1 MSLETAT
8 YVNSLVET
16 WPDGSSDTVSQGDDH
31 IRLLKASIKRTFPN
45 IAGEVS
51 VSSGEINMLKYVPQW
66 LSCEVNGSS
75 ISAVSILKNITFTGN
90 DNKVSGNPA
99 NMYWVDTGAGA
110 NGGRWRIGATGG
122 DLLLQA
128 RDDSNSAATTF
139 ITVERSATN
148 VTAIKLTTNGVPDQV
163 YLRSGGRVDLNNGTV
178 QAILSYSVTPTF
190 QVGTISNHNMDL
202 VANNA
207 TRMVIRG
214 DGPFKTQTFTVATL
228 PAAATVGTGA
238 RSFVT
243 DANATTFASIVAG
256 GGSNQIPVYSDGT
269 NWRIG

>member
-1 MSLETAT
+1 MGSGAWRHLPALQPGPEDAAISLETAT
-8 YVNSLVET
+8 FVNSLVET

-51 VSSGEINMLKYVPQW
+51 VSSAEINVLKHV
-66 LSCEVNGSS
+66 
-75 ISAVSILKNITFTGN
+75 
-90 DNKVSGNPA
+90 
-99 NMYWVDTGAGA
+99 AGWMA
-110 NGGRWRIGATGG
+110 LT
-122 DLLLQA
+122 
-128 RDDSNSAATTF
+128 
-139 ITVERSATN
+139 RSASSVSTL
-148 VTAIKLTTNGVPDQV
+148 AFQTNGVADQFK
-163 YLRSGGRVDLNNGTV
+163 LRGGGRIDLTNGTV
-178 QAILSYSVTPTF
+178 EAILSYSVTPTF

-202 VANNA
+202 VANNS

-256 GGSNQIPVYSDGT
+256 GGSNQLPVYSDGT